1 MFQSNLTLA
10 SDIER
15 ALTRRTTEPQL
26 VRAAATAFRTERCK
40 AGLERLRAL
49 LTGHDCELRSL
60 SAALGARVQ
69 GDGHYA
75 GLRTVCLS
83 RIRGSEGRSEDFTA
97 EFRPLKAHNRERW
110 LRVALAHLKG
120 IVLPPVEL
128 IQVGDDYFVRDGNHR
143 VSVARAFGQ
152 ESIEA
157 LVTVC

>member
-10 SDIER
+10 SDVER
-15 ALTRRTTEPQL
+15 ALTQRGTEPQL
-26 VRAAATAFRTERCK
+26 VRAAASAFRTERFK
-40 AGLERLRAL
+40 AGVERLWAL
-49 LTGHDCELRSL
+49 ITGHDCQLRSL
-60 SAALGARVQ
+60 SAVLVAQFQ

-75 GLRTVCLS
+75 GLRTVSLA
-83 RIRGSEGRSEDFTA
+83 RIRGSEGRSEDFSA
-97 EFRPLKAHNRERW
+97 RFRPLTAHNRERW
-110 LRVALAHLKG
+110 LRVAVAHLKG

-128 IQVGDDYFVRDGNHR
+128 IQVGDDYYVRDGNHR